1 MAGRAGGYAEI
12 IKERVTTQEMM
23 ERVGVHVDRRGM
35 AVCPFH
41 GDSDASLKVY
51 LDPRRGWHCYGCHAG
66 GDVIDFAM
74 RWYGIGFREAVSRI
88 NEEFAL
94 GLPIGEPMT
103 VAQQR
108 AVREEIERA
117 RQERQ
122 ALQRREH
129 EAENAYWAAYDAWLD
144 NERTLQENAPS
155 GLSEPNAAWCVAI
168 VRRDELEET
177 LKDAEERWRLRREER
192 YGNGGRAAEDPQQ
205 RRGDGGH
212 RGVYA

>member
-1 MAGRAGGYAEI
+1 MGRRQEGFVEI

-51 LDPRRGWHCYGCHAG
+51 RDPRRGWHCYGCHAG

-74 RWYGIGFREAVSRI
+74 RWYGLGFKDAVARI
-88 NEEFAL
+88 NGEFAL
-94 GLPIGEPMT
+94 GLPIGEVMT
-103 VAQQR
+103 GAQRR
-108 AVREEIERA
+108 AVRDEIERA

-122 ALQRREH
+122 ALQRRAA
-129 EAENAYWAAYDAWLD
+129 EAESVYWAAYDAWLN

-155 GLSEPNAAWCVAI
+155 GLSEPNAAWCEAI

-177 LKDAEERWRLRREER
+177 LKDAEERWRIRREER

-205 RRGDGGH
+205 RRGDGCH

>member
-51 LDPRRGWHCYGCHAG
+51 RDPRRGWHCYGCHAG

-74 RWYGIGFREAVSRI
+74 RWYGLGFKDAVARI
-88 NEEFAL
+88 NGEFAL

-122 ALQRREH
+122 ALQMREH
-129 EAENAYWAAYDAWLD
+129 EAENAYWSAYDAWLS
-144 NERTLQENAPS
+144 NERVMQENAPR
-155 GLSEPNAAWCVAI
+155 GLSEPNAAYCEAI
-168 VRRDELEET
+168 IRRDELEEA
-177 LKDAEERWRLRREER
+177 LKDAEERWRIRREER
-192 YGNGGRAAEDPQQ
+192 YGSGGRAEEDTKQ
-205 RRGDGGH
+205 R
-212 RGVYA
+212 

>member
-12 IKERVTTQEMM
+12 IKECVTTQEMM

-51 LDPRRGWHCYGCHAG
+51 RDPRRGWHCYGCHAG

-74 RWYGIGFREAVSRI
+74 RWYGLGFKDAVARI
-88 NEEFAL
+88 NGEFAL

-103 VAQQR
+103 VAQRR

-117 RQERQ
+117 RQARQ
-122 ALQRREH
+122 ALQRRTA
-129 EAENAYWAAYDAWLD
+129 EAESVYWAAYDAWLN

-155 GLSEPNAAWCVAI
+155 GLSEPNAAWCEAI
-168 VRRDELEET
+168 IRRDELEEA
-177 LKDAEERWRLRREER
+177 LKDAEERWRIRREER
-192 YGNGGRAAEDPQQ
+192 YGSGGRAAQDTKQ
-205 RRGDGGH
+205 R
-212 RGVYA
+212 

>member
-1 MAGRAGGYAEI
+1 MGRRQEGYTEI

-74 RWYGIGFREAVSRI
+74 RWYGLGFKDAVARI
-88 NEEFAL
+88 NGEFAL
-94 GLPIGEPMT
+94 GLPLGEPMT
-103 VAQQR
+103 GAQKR
-108 AVREEIERA
+108 AMREEIERA
-117 RQERQ
+117 KQARL

-129 EAENAYWAAYDAWLD
+129 EAENAYWAAYDAWLV
-144 NERTLQENAPS
+144 NEHNLQANAPS
-155 GLSEPNAAWCVAI
+155 GTEEPNAAWCEAI
-168 VRRDELEET
+168 IRRDELEEA
-177 LKDAEERWRLRREER
+177 LKDAEERWRIRREER
-192 YGNGGRAAEDPQQ
+192 YGSGGRAEEDTKQ
-205 RRGDGGH
+205 R
-212 RGVYA
+212 